1 MELRDY
7 LAIVGRRKWLIAL
20 TLVVVTVI
28 AATVTA
34 FRAPTYTATTTL
46 RVATPA
52 LASSASIVAS
62 TDYMDRLQNTY
73 SKLATGPDIRDAI
86 KTRLKLT
93 SRPAIHV
100 KLRPNTELMDVEA
113 DAAKPGVAAAV
124 VNLAANLLITQVR
137 QLGEASLKTADAQF
151 RASQSTLQ
159 KQIAADRAQITTLQA
174 GVVTAGDKAKIAD
187 LQADISVKTTVAT
200 QQQSAYEANRAS
212 ILDQSNLLSV
222 VNPATAPT
230 SPSGPN
236 MKLAIA
242 LGIFVGLIGGLGLA
256 FLFENLSTR
265 MEATD
270 EIERAG
276 EMPVLGAIPVG
287 VPSERGLFNSGSPTE
302 EAFRRLRTNILAL
315 ERAGTPNLLL
325 VTSAEPNEGKSTI
338 VSNLAVTLAQT
349 GLRVVVVDGDLR
361 LPTIHA
367 IFNIPNTVGF
377 GDVLKGSARLEDAIV
392 KSWKIQGLS
401 VLPSGGPFEYP
412 AELLA
417 STTTGPVLAD
427 LAQRFDVVLV
437 DSPALLALADALSLA
452 TEIPDVLIVVG
463 RSQTRKEALIS
474 VRKQLTGI
482 GAHPL
487 GIVVNRSEEV
497 PSYHYYNRR

>member
-73 SKLATGPDIRDAI
+73 SKLATGPDIRDTI
-86 KTRLKLT
+86 KKRLKLT
-93 SRPAIHV
+93 SRPALHV
-100 KLRPNTELMDVEA
+100 KLRPNTELMDLEA

-124 VNLAANLLITQVR
+124 ANLAANLLITQVR
-137 QLGEASLKTADAQF
+137 QLGEASLKTADSQF

-159 KQIAADRAQITTLQA
+159 KQ
-174 GVVTAGDKAKIAD
+174 IAD

-222 VNPATAPT
+222 VNPATAPS

-270 EIERAG
+270 EIERAA

-287 VPSERGLFNSGSPTE
+287 VPTERGLFNSGSPTE

-401 VLPSGGPFEYP
+401 VLPSGGPFEHP

-452 TEIPDVLIVVG
+452 TEIPDVLVVVG
-463 RSQTRKEALIS
+463 RSQTKKEALIS